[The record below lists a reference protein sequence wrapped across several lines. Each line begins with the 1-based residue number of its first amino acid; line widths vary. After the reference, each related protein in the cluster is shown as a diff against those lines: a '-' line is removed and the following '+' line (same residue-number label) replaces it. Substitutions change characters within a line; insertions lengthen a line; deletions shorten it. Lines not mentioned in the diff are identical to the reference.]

1 MHQEAICSDLALPR
15 SDLLPLAGSSASGRH
30 YGLHPGMPGLQSI
43 FAGGD
48 AALLCNVG
56 TLLEPFDAAAVA
68 NRSARTPLGLFSHS
82 DQIQQW
88 QTGVS
93 DERTTTGW
101 GGRIADLLQN
111 TNIANGISMNISLSG
126 NNVFQSGTTVAE
138 YSVQAEG
145 NGAAGLNA
153 YDDGSEFGSFRKQMI
168 DSLLQVSQKNI
179 LRREYRSR
187 LVKAIDS
194 QKLFTAAL
202 QQAPSLATPFTAN
215 PFSQSLR
222 QIARI
227 ISVREQ
233 LGTARQT
240 FFVTVGGW
248 DHHDDVLP
256 NQAAMLP
263 MVSEGLREFR
273 DALQELAMFDAVT
286 TFTTWISAG
295 LLLPTA
301 RALTTAGA
309 VTIL

>member
-179 LRREYRSR
+179 LRREYRTAWSR
-187 LVKAIDS
+187 
-194 QKLFTAAL
+194 
-202 QQAPSLATPFTAN
+202 
-215 PFSQSLR
+215 QS
-222 QIARI
+222 
-227 ISVREQ
+227 
-233 LGTARQT
+233 TARNCSQRPCNRPPR
-240 FFVTVGGW
+240 W
-248 DHHDDVLP
+248 RHPLP
-256 NQAAMLP
+256 
-263 MVSEGLREFR
+263 
-273 DALQELAMFDAVT
+273 
-286 TFTTWISAG
+286 
-295 LLLPTA
+295 PTPSP
-301 RALTTAGA
+301 RACGR
-309 VTIL
+309 